1 MFPTSHNV
9 QLWPSHFRYNPLCSA
24 TWEWSLSHIKIY
36 FLNQTVNDH
45 AVCSPLS
52 KMIWS
57 LSMDRLFHHG
67 SFLITSLRGLVNLL
81 LCVNNAESSSSH
93 TSVLENVTFVSPV
106 LTIGLSL
113 VRHILQFDPW
123 ALQTHDFW
131 HINILTLIRVSL
143 SDQV

>member
-1 MFPTSHNV
+1 MSSYDQTISDTTLYAL
-9 QLWPSHFRYNPLCSA
+9 QPLGVMSKPQKN
-24 TWEWSLSHIKIY
+24 I
-36 FLNQTVNDH
+36 FLEPDSKWL
-45 AVCSPLS
+45 VCGPLS

-57 LSMDRLFHHG
+57 LSLDRLFHHA
-67 SFLITSLRGLVNLL
+67 SFLFTSLQGLVNLL

-93 TSVLENVTFVSPV
+93 TSVLVNVTFVSPV

-113 VRHILQFDPW
+113 VRHILQFDPQ

-131 HINILTLIRVSL
+131 HIKILTLNIVPL